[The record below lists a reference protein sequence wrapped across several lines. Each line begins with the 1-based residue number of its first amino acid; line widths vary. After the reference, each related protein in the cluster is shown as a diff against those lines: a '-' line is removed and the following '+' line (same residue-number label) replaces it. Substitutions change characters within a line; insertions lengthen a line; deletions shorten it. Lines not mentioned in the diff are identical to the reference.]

1 MEEEYRASGAGK
13 VFKAPEP
20 ELTDEERKQQIDM
33 EKERYLQDPDQE
45 DLSQQVNY
53 SKEIDEESLTN
64 RQKQKQDAEKWK
76 EFDDAV
82 AGAKSKE
89 DLIEAGKIRKRLEGN
104 WVSLATLAGETFI
117 GIGADVFLPSP
128 DPLSRG
134 LNYGIGYGTN
144 VFAQWL
150 RGEEFSQ
157 GQAHA
162 AGLFQA
168 IPFGTVAKGAKGIT
182 RAIGKGAV
190 GGVVGEQVR
199 VGIDEKRVLTPEEV
213 GYAGTFGGAFG
224 GLTKGALD
232 NVDLTSLKSRLSKQR
247 RVVQN
252 LDGTL
257 SIADDGIDLAKQ
269 SAQPMMSKGIGDAS
283 STGGKTRNTLPKD
296 NEFHQLVMSLDQ
308 EGPYKLTPP
317 GKFVSKTEDAIPEIQ
332 KLQDLTT
339 QEIESLGSGFKTYMG
354 KRPYKDAATPAGME
368 RMQKEVNST
377 FEQLLGPDF
386 DQDLVRGY
394 MKAVADHEGALLK
407 LQEILN
413 DKTGKLWDRQHATA
427 LRNLEHSGRMLG
439 NKGLFPAFNYPD
451 TLDQTPL
458 GKPKV
463 KIEREGN
470 RPDRTARGADFQR
483 TLARV
488 LGKPLSLEESIL
500 YWYDQDMFYFW
511 KELTPLQRQQLVD
524 SSRTR
529 SGGRLKSELTVAENI
544 NQALEFMKF
553 GKETMSGKLGRKLT
567 PQERLEALVSQ
578 AQAELLKKRKYKGI
592 DLKSS
597 PRQGN
602 VFYDIQT
609 GKETDYR
616 PDLTGKGAYYD
627 IESE

>member
-13 VFKAPEP
+13 VFKAPER
-20 ELTDEERKQQIDM
+20 ELTDEEKKQKIDM
-33 EKERYLQDPDQE
+33 EKERYLKDPDQE

-53 SKEIDEESLTN
+53 SKEIDVESLTN
-64 RQKQKQDAEKWK
+64 QQKQKEDAKKWK

-199 VGIDEKRVLTPEEV
+199 VGIDEKRVLTPKEV

-257 SIADDGIDLAKQ
+257 SIADDGID
-269 SAQPMMSKGIGDAS
+269 
-283 STGGKTRNTLPKD
+283 
-296 NEFHQLVMSLDQ
+296 
-308 EGPYKLTPP
+308 
-317 GKFVSKTEDAIPEIQ
+317 
-332 KLQDLTT
+332 
-339 QEIESLGSGFKTYMG
+339 GS
-354 KRPYKDAATPAGME
+354 
-368 RMQKEVNST
+368 
-377 FEQLLGPDF
+377 
-386 DQDLVRGY
+386 
-394 MKAVADHEGALLK
+394 
-407 LQEILN
+407 
-413 DKTGKLWDRQHATA
+413 
-427 LRNLEHSGRMLG
+427 
-439 NKGLFPAFNYPD
+439 
-451 TLDQTPL
+451 
-458 GKPKV
+458 
-463 KIEREGN
+463 
-470 RPDRTARGADFQR
+470 
-483 TLARV
+483 
-488 LGKPLSLEESIL
+488 KPL
-500 YWYDQDMFYFW
+500 M
-511 KELTPLQRQQLVD
+511 
-524 SSRTR
+524 SSSSGP
-529 SGGRLKSELTVAENI
+529 SGG
-544 NQALEFMKF
+544 
-553 GKETMSGKLGRKLT
+553 GRS
-567 PQERLEALVSQ
+567 V
-578 AQAELLKKRKYKGI
+578 
-592 DLKSS
+592 
-597 PRQGN
+597 
-602 VFYDIQT
+602 
-609 GKETDYR
+609 
-616 PDLTGKGAYYD
+616 
-627 IESE
+627 